1 MVKYRLGEIMINW
14 ENVKT
19 KSVLNINDIVDDA
32 GAVLLDGLTETKI
45 AGVNLQ
51 EQCQFNLDNYKLAC
65 SNLGHGQDSSI
76 ITKAQ
81 TFIDS

>member
-1 MVKYRLGEIMINW
+1 MINW
-14 ENVKT
+14 TNIKAE
-19 KSVLNINDIVDDA
+19 SIANINDIVDNA
-32 GAVLLDGLTETKI
+32 GAVLLDGLTETKSS
-45 AGVNLQ
+45 AVDLQ

-65 SNLGHGQDSSI
+65 NNLGDDLDNDI

>member
-1 MVKYRLGEIMINW
+1 MINW

-19 KSVLNINDIVDDA
+19 ESIANINDIVDNA
-32 GAVLLDGLTETKI
+32 GAVLLNGLTETKL
-45 AGVNLQ
+45 ASVDLQ
-51 EQCQFNLDNYKLAC
+51 ELCQSYLDNYKLAC
-65 SNLGHGQDSSI
+65 NNLGDNQDSNI

>member
-1 MVKYRLGEIMINW
+1 MINW

-19 KSVLNINDIVDDA
+19 ESIANINDIVDNA
-32 GAVLLDGLTETKI
+32 GAVLLNGLTETKL
-45 AGVNLQ
+45 ASVDLQ
-51 EQCQFNLDNYKLAC
+51 KTCQSNLDNYNYAC
-65 SNLGHGQDSSI
+65 NHLGEDQDDDI

>member
-1 MVKYRLGEIMINW
+1 MINW
-14 ENVKT
+14 ENIKT
-19 KSVLNINDIVDDA
+19 ESIENINIIVDDA
-32 GAVLLDGLTETKI
+32 GVVLLEELTETKI
-45 AGVNLQ
+45 AGVDLQ

-65 SNLGHGQDSSI
+65 NNLGDDQDNDI

>member
-1 MVKYRLGEIMINW
+1 MINW
-14 ENVKT
+14 EDIKT
-19 KSVLNINDIVDDA
+19 QSIANINDIVDDA

-45 AGVNLQ
+45 AGVDLQ
-51 EQCQFNLDNYKLAC
+51 EQCQFNLDNYKSAC
-65 SNLGHGQDSSI
+65 SNLGDDQDSNL

>member
-1 MVKYRLGEIMINW
+1 MTNW
-14 ENVKT
+14 EDIKT
-19 KSVLNINDIVDDA
+19 ESIANINDIVDNA

-45 AGVNLQ
+45 AGVDLKV
-51 EQCQFNLDNYKLAC
+51 QCQFNLDNYKLAC
-65 SNLGHGQDSSI
+65 SNLGDDQDNDI